1 MARTCRN
8 TLNDIDSDEQDE
20 NDILTLPQKSNLK
33 LLKNNFVMNEQ
44 EKAKQI
50 PTHKG
55 KDKVP
60 KLQ

>member
-8 TLNDIDSDEQDE
+8 TLHDIDSDEQDE
-20 NDILTLPQKSNLK
+20 NDVFTLPHGRNIK

-50 PTHKG
+50 PTQKS